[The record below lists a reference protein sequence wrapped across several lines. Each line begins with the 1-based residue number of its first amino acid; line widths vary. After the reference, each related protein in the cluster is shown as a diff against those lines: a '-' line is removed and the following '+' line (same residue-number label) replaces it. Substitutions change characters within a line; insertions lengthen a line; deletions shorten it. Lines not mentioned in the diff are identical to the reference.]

1 MGFAYGT
8 STEIGRARVIK
19 QFTTTGATP
28 ATGISDVFTPASV
41 NANGSSGGW
50 INVSCYGSF
59 TTATLVLERS
69 FDGGTTWL
77 QAYDEAGNAVTFTAA
92 GSKRVREIEKGV
104 YYRLRCSVFTTV
116 TTLYGRISQ

>member
-1 MGFAYGT
+1 MGYGYGT
-8 STEIGRARVIK
+8 SQEIGNRRVIK

-28 ATGISDVFTPASV
+28 ATGISDYFTPATDARGA
-41 NANGSSGGW
+41 NAGW
-50 INVSCYGSF
+50 FNVSCYGSF
-59 TTATLVLERS
+59 TTATLVLERT

-77 QAYDEAGNAVTFTAA
+77 PVYDEAGNAVTFTAA